1 MRSALMVF
9 AGFAL
14 LALFMIGGRAISGAL
29 GMSPAA
35 VYFVPVWFLC
45 ALGQFVVDV
54 RRGTRLREQA
64 SVFALIFVI
73 PAAIALLLSWK
84 LS

>member
-1 MRSALMVF
+1 MRRALMVF

-14 LALFMIGGRAISGAL
+14 LAVFMIGGRAISGAL

-35 VYFVPVWFLC
+35 VYFIPVWLVC
-45 ALGQFVVDV
+45 ALAYFVVS
-54 RRGTRLREQA
+54 LRQGASLRAQA
-64 SVFALIFVI
+64 PVFALIFVI
-73 PAAIALLLSWK
+73 PAAVALLLSWK